1 MAMKRICPFCKSH
14 MQTNSV
20 YFCTSCGNVLPESL
34 QLRNLSFRK
43 SITLVFGKKKKE
55 RKSSKEL
62 ISKVLK
68 DIPTLYLLL
77 GVLSF
82 LLIIIGF
89 VFLVRYSN
97 SRISEMVENRSNVV
111 TQESTPNKVLKPSSD
126 SNLKDEKSKG
136 SSETNLNIKIGDF
149 GQNDIYDY
157 VPYDADFYVE
167 VNDTS
172 TLSSYFGFMGGE
184 FFTLVEGIKNNLN
197 QSYAA
202 FFIDNGVHRD
212 WVIIVFPVDKDID
225 LSSYSKLNV
234 KLVDKALV
242 ISNEPGLVTEVSNSK
257 SGIAKS
263 LSLNPLFI
271 NMKSDIPKKGKL
283 LLLSL
288 TDEGKS
294 VVTDI
299 VRDTS
304 SDELKSIVKEF
315 ESTKSNYLFFE

>member
-1 MAMKRICPFCKSH
+1 

-172 TLSSYFGFMGGE
+172 TLSSYFGFIGGE
-184 FFTLVEGIKNNLN
+184 FFTLIEGIKNNLS
-197 QSYAA
+197 QSYGA
-202 FFIDNGVHRD
+202 FFVDNGAYRD
-212 WVIIVFPVDKDID
+212 WAIILFPVDKNID

-242 ISNEPGLVTEVSNSK
+242 ISNEPGLVTEVINSK
-257 SGIAKS
+257 SGVAKS

-271 NMKSDIPKKGKL
+271 NMKSDIPKNGKL

-288 TDEGKS
+288 TDGGKS